1 MHISVRAFFMSN
13 PVQKIRHLFTDNP
26 VPMTLKQIQ
35 EAVDLK
41 ASQISMVCCYL
52 MRQRY
57 MTRELVDSTNA
68 KGRKK
73 VWLYQYYSSRQPKEE
88 AV

>member
-1 MHISVRAFFMSN
+1 MSN

-26 VPMTLKQIQ
+26 VPMTLRQMQ
-35 EAVDLK
+35 DLVGLK

-52 MRQRY
+52 LRQRY
-57 MTRELVDSTNA
+57 MTRELVESTNE

-73 VWLYQYYSSRQPKEE
+73 VWLYQYSSTRLPKEE
-88 AV
+88 AA